1 MELPE
6 FIEIVL
12 PLLICVAV
20 CLFLLCV
27 ATGLVCVAFRMSIK
41 ELNARVERLEE
52 DIPEAPFGDFTE
64 QGGKP

>member
-1 MELPE
+1 MSEL
-6 FIEIVL
+6 IDIML

-20 CLFLLCV
+20 CLLFLCV

-41 ELNARVERLEE
+41 ELNDRVERLEE